1 MIELYF
7 SVFIVKYIAISYITI
22 IMQVREVCMCN
33 ILVIIVNA
41 NVITLR
47 MMSDIRGKFLTF
59 FLRSMIVM
67 FNLIFFLGGFL

>member
-41 NVITLR
+41 NVIMLR

-67 FNLIFFLGGFL
+67 FNLIFFFLGFL